1 MASPWNGKVLKLT
14 WPIIL
19 SNLSI
24 PLAGMV
30 DTAVVGH
37 LPNPAYIGAV
47 ALGALVFSTL
57 YWVVGFLRMGTTGFV
72 AQSHGANDA
81 EEFAAVCV
89 RSFGTAAV
97 IGVMVIVLQYPISV
111 LVFWFF
117 EATQEVEENALLY
130 FSIRIWGVVFG
141 LANLVVLGI
150 LFGVQRMRAALL
162 LQLLLNGLNVVLD
175 LVFVVG
181 FGWGVGGVAF
191 ATLISEA
198 VTSAVGVW
206 YCARIINRPVS
217 QLIKLPILR
226 RDKLLGLAY
235 ANFNIFIRTCC
246 IEAVLLNFMWISS
259 KSGEIILAANAVLLH
274 LFTFLAFGLDG
285 FAHSAE
291 ALAGSAYGA
300 KDRATMRKSVL
311 YTLLWCFITAL
322 IICIVYAVAGN
333 FFVSLITGIPEVRA
347 AAAEYLIW
355 IILAP
360 IICTL
365 AFLFDG
371 VYIGTTRTA
380 EMRNTMLVSFA
391 IYMPFAYFGYTTFGN
406 HGLWFA
412 IMVFMIVRGISLAWL
427 YPKIETHTQN
437 V

>member
-1 MASPWNGKVLKLT
+1 MASPWNGKVLNLT
-14 WPIIL
+14 WPIIV

-72 AQSHGANDA
+72 AQSYGAKDA
-81 EEFAAVCV
+81 DEFAAVCL
-89 RSFGTAAV
+89 RSFGTAVV
-97 IGVMVIVLQYPISV
+97 IGALVIMLQYPIHI

-117 EATQEVEENALLY
+117 EATQEVEDNALLY

-141 LANLVVLGI
+141 LSNLVVLGI
-150 LFGVQRMRAALL
+150 LFGAQRMRAALC

-198 VTSAVGVW
+198 VTCVVGVW
-206 YCARIINRPVS
+206 YCTRIINRPLH
-217 QLIKLPILR
+217 QLIQLPILR

-235 ANFNIFIRTCC
+235 ANINIFIRTCC

-285 FAHSAE
+285 FAHAVE

-322 IICIVYAVAGN
+322 LISIIYAVAGN
-333 FFVSLITGIPEVRA
+333 FFVGLITGIPEVRA

-380 EMRNTMLVSFA
+380 EMRNTMLVSIA
-391 IYMPFAYFGYTTFGN
+391 VYMPFAYFGYTNFGN

-412 IMVFMIVRGISLAWL
+412 IMVFMVARGVLLAWL
-427 YPKIETHTQN
+427 YPKIEAHTQTI
-437 V
+437 